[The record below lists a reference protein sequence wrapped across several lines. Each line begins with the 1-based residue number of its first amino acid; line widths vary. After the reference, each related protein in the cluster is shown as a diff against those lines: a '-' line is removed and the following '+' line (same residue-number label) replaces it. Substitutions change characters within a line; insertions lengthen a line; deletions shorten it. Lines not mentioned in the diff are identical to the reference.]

1 MATKPSKKID
11 PKLEPF
17 LRHLIGIR
25 GMVNDANLE
34 KIMTK
39 SNIAEFQKAFTHRS
53 FDPVDHFDMYEHLG
67 DPIVNAFTSLYIHQR
82 FPEIKNVG
90 YASKIWANLKGKRHL
105 ALISRKQFTGLVRYS
120 EEWVEEIKIENPNLE
135 KNIEFRS
142 LYEDAFEAFCG
153 CLVDCIT
160 RVGFGYGAAIEVCH
174 NILRTFFDA
183 ETISI
188 KYEDVYDPVTRLKEL
203 YTSTK
208 FGLRW
213 VEHRDATY
221 YQGIK
226 GKMESHPP
234 RGDKYQTIEKL
245 DGAGDKYR
253 VKIWGWPLGDKKV
266 KLSNEMLLAEVEAYG
281 KAAAKAKASKIALR
295 VLDSQ
300 FHIRDVPVDPLVPS
314 HSEFSKKREKD

>member
-17 LRHLIGIR
+17 LRHLIGVR

-39 SNIAEFQKAFTHRS
+39 SNIIEFQKAFTHWS

-90 YASKIWANLKGKRHL
+90 FASKIWAKLKGKRHL
-105 ALISRKQFTGLVRYS
+105 ALLARRQFAGLVRYS
-120 EEWVEEIKIENPNLE
+120 PEWLAEIKLENPNLDE
-135 KNIEFRS
+135 NIQYLS
-142 LYEDAFEAFCG
+142 LYEDIFEAFCG

-183 ETISI
+183 EEISI
-188 KYEDVYDPVTRLKEL
+188 RYEDVVDPVTRLKEL

-208 FGLRW
+208 IGLRW
-213 VEHRDATY
+213 VEHRDASY
-221 YQGIK
+221 YQGMR
-226 GKMESHPP
+226 GGMENHPP

-245 DGAGDKYR
+245 EGEGDKYR
-253 VKIWGWPLGDKKV
+253 VRIWGWPLGDKRV
-266 KLSNEMLLAEVEAYG
+266 KLSNEMLLAEVTEYG
-281 KAAAKAKASKIALR
+281 EAAAKAKASEIALK

-300 FHIRDVPVDPLVPS
+300 FHIRDIPVDPTVPRTS
-314 HSEFSKKREKD
+314 RPHKKEKKD